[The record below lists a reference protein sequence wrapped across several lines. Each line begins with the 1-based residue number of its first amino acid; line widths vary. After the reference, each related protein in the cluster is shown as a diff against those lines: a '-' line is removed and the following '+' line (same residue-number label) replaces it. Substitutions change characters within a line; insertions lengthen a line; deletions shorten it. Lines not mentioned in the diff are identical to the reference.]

1 MLFDINGTY
10 KTAYEFFN
18 QVSNAPEIHVVFIY
32 FGDIL
37 HVIFGVNTCKYKC
50 TVHNEH
56 WEKQHLNQRTIQS
69 IIV

>member
-1 MLFDINGTY
+1 MLFNINGTY

-56 WEKQHLNQRTIQS
+56 
-69 IIV
+69 